1 MCAVVLCA
9 SNILLHMLLC
19 ARLCAGTWRHVDVS
33 NNNVTTG
40 SALVVTEIMRC
51 LGKVRSLVPL
61 HSTKHGTKHA

>member
-1 MCAVVLCA
+1 M
-9 SNILLHMLLC
+9 
-19 ARLCAGTWRHVDVS
+19 DVS

-61 HSTKHGTKHA
+61 YSTKHGNKHA